1 MGGQNEKSRDEW
13 GNVKMQIKCVCV
25 CVCGGGG
32 GFRSGRVR
40 MDVNE
45 ELKLL

>member
-1 MGGQNEKSRDEW
+1 MGSKIFRGGK
-13 GNVKMQIKCVCV
+13 
-25 CVCGGGG
+25 GGGG
-32 GFRSGRVR
+32 VGRVRLGGGIR